1 MITTL
6 KKLFWVSRPISW
18 PNTAYP
24 FAAGYLVLGG
34 QIDLTFILG
43 TIFFLFPYNLMM
55 YGINDVFDYE
65 SDILNPR
72 KGGVEGMKEERA
84 FHPTI
89 IKAVALTNL
98 PFMIYFLGIGSV
110 GAKLVF
116 AGLVFFVLAYS
127 LKYLRF
133 KEIPLL
139 DSVTSSIHFVGP
151 LVFALALLG
160 FSSAAWPVVLAF
172 FLWGMASHAF
182 GAVQDIIPDR
192 KGGLNSVATV
202 IGARATVRA
211 SMILYLL
218 AAMLVGIAGS
228 WSLLIAVTGLVYVV
242 NLWAFR
248 DVTDAIS
255 AITNKGW
262 KRFIRLNY
270 FTGFVVTIALIL
282 YVIG

>member
-1 MITTL
+1 MIATI
-6 KKLFWVSRPISW
+6 KKLFWVSRPVSW

-34 QIDLTFILG
+34 QVDLALILG
-43 TIFFLFPYNLMM
+43 TLFFLFPYNLMM
-55 YGINDVFDYE
+55 YGVNDVFDYE

-72 KGGVEGMKEERA
+72 KGGVEGMKEEKA
-84 FHPTI
+84 FHPAI
-89 IKAVALTNL
+89 MKAVAIVNV
-98 PFMIYFLGIGSV
+98 PFIIYFLSIGSA
-110 GAKLVF
+110 GAKIVF

-139 DSVTSSIHFVGP
+139 DSITSSIHFVGP

-160 FSSAAWPVVLAF
+160 FPGGAWPFVAAF

-192 KGGLNSVATV
+192 KGGLHSVATV
-202 IGARATVRA
+202 IGARATVCGA
-211 SMILYLL
+211 MILYL
-218 AAMLVGIAGS
+218 AAAILVGQVGG
-228 WSLLIAVTGLVYVV
+228 WSLLVAAAGLLYIANIWPY
-242 NLWAFR
+242 R
-248 DVTDAIS
+248 SVTDEAS
-255 AITNKGW
+255 GSTNKAW

-270 FTGFVVTIALIL
+270 FVGFVVTIALIL
-282 YVIG
+282 HAIT